1 MLNTKIKILPE
12 FITNKIAAGEV
23 VQRPESVVKELLE
36 NAIDAGGKNIDLYI
50 KQAGKSLI
58 QVVDDGIGMS
68 EEDALMCIHKHAT
81 SKISQFEDIE
91 NVLTFGFRGEALS
104 SISSVSQLEIKTETK
119 DQELGTLIKVDGG
132 GEVIKEK
139 GAFAKGT
146 SIAVKNLFFN
156 TPARRNFLKSNAT
169 ELKHV
174 IDTFKKISLS
184 QPSIHFRFITDDEII
199 FDYSETDLKG
209 RIRQV
214 FADNIDDAVV
224 DVKEMTDYIS
234 LHGVAAKPSYL
245 IKSKG
250 DQYLFINK
258 RFVISKTVNH
268 AVFTAYENILEKG
281 DYPFFVLFLEL
292 DPKKIDIN
300 VHPQKLEVKF
310 EDEKEIYSF
319 VQAVIKKSLGSY
331 DLTPS
336 LTFHNS
342 TEDTEKLRLVS
353 FQKSEKN
360 DFSDR
365 PSYNSERSRK
375 EVKSF
380 TDDDLDLLFSSINE
394 EIKTNINAESPHPF
408 ESKTEKEIYHEKS
421 SHQHEEKQ
429 DVHEHTPFLVSLH
442 NKYILAQIKSGL
454 MIIDQ
459 HIAHER
465 ILYEKALNSLSV
477 GLPFSQSLLF
487 PETISV
493 DPSDYELL
501 KELNNYLTKLGF
513 ELKFLTKQ
521 RIIINGVPSDIK
533 NGTEKEI
540 LFEILDE
547 YKENQRDKK
556 MDINHNLAA
565 SYSCKA
571 AIKAGD
577 KLSEKEMRV
586 LVDQLFATS
595 MPYVCPHGRPII
607 IKLTL
612 DEFDRRFGRT

>member
-1 MLNTKIKILPE
+1 MSEKKIKILPE

-36 NAIDAGGKNIDLYI
+36 NSIDAEAKNIDLYI
-50 KQAGKSLI
+50 KQAGKALI
-58 QVVDDGIGMS
+58 QVVDDGVGMTDD
-68 EEDALMCIHKHAT
+68 DALLCIHKHAT
-81 SKISQFEDIE
+81 SKISEYEDIE
-91 NVLTFGFRGEALS
+91 KVITFGFRGEALS
-104 SISSVSQLEIKTETK
+104 SIASVSQLEIKTETK
-119 DQELGTLIKVDGG
+119 DEELGTLIKVDGG
-132 GEVIKEK
+132 GEIIKEK
-139 GAFAKGT
+139 GAFSKGT

-184 QPSIHFRFITDDEII
+184 EPKIHFRFITDDEII
-199 FDYSETDLKG
+199 FDFSETDLKG
-209 RIRQV
+209 RVRQV

-234 LHGVAAKPSYL
+234 LYGVSAKPSYL

-258 RFVISKTVNH
+258 RYVISKTINH
-268 AVFTAYENILEKG
+268 AVFSAYENILEKG
-281 DYPFFVLFLEL
+281 DYPFFVLFIEL
-292 DPKKIDIN
+292 DPQKIDVN

-310 EDEKEIYSF
+310 EDEKEIYTF
-319 VQAVIKKSLGSY
+319 VQAVVKKSLGSY

-336 LTFHNS
+336 LTFKNS
-342 TEDTEKLRLVS
+342 NEDIEKLRLVN
-353 FQKSEKN
+353 FNKTERN

-365 PSYNSERSRK
+365 PNYSNNRPQRDTPVFSDK
-375 EVKSF
+375 
-380 TDDDLDLLFSSINE
+380 DIDLLFSSINE
-394 EIKTNINAESPHPF
+394 EIKTNVNFETQHPF
-408 ESKTEKEIYHEKS
+408 ENKNEREVYHEQAA
-421 SHQHEEKQ
+421 HQHEEKQ
-429 DVHEHTPFLVSLH
+429 DLRDHTPFLVSLH
-442 NKYILAQIKSGL
+442 NKYLLAQIKSGL

-465 ILYEKALNSLSV
+465 ILYEKALQSLSV
-477 GLPFSQSLLF
+477 GLPFSQALLF
-487 PETISV
+487 PETIIA
-493 DPSDYELL
+493 DPGDYELL
-501 KELNNYLTKLGF
+501 RELNSYLIKLGF
-513 ELKFLTKQ
+513 DLKFLPKQ
-521 RIIINGVPSDIK
+521 KIVINGVPSDIK
-533 NGTEKEI
+533 NGSEKEI
-540 LFEILDE
+540 LTEILLE

-577 KLSEKEMRV
+577 KLSDKEMRV

-612 DEFDRRFGRT
+612 DEFDKRFGRT

>member
-1 MLNTKIKILPE
+1 MSITKIKILPE

-36 NAIDAGGKNIDLYI
+36 NSIDAGSTSIDLYI

-68 EEDALMCIHKHAT
+68 DEDAFMCINKHAT
-81 SKISQFEDIE
+81 SKISVYEDIE
-91 NVLTFGFRGEALS
+91 NLGTFGFRGEALS
-104 SISSVSQLEIKTETK
+104 SIASVSQLEIKTETR
-119 DQELGTLIKVDGG
+119 DEELGTLIKVDGG
-132 GEVIKEK
+132 GELIKEK
-139 GAFAKGT
+139 GAFSKGT

-184 QPSIHFRFITDDEII
+184 EPNIHFRFITDDEII
-199 FDYSETDLKG
+199 FDFTKTDLKG

-214 FADNIDDAVV
+214 FADNIDEAVV

-234 LHGVAAKPSYL
+234 LYGVSAKPSYL

-258 RFVISKTVNH
+258 RYVISKTINH

-281 DYPFFVLFLEL
+281 DYPFFVLFLEI
-292 DPKKIDIN
+292 DPRKIDIN

-310 EDEKEIYSF
+310 EDDKEIYSF

-336 LTFHNS
+336 FTFN
-342 TEDTEKLRLVS
+342 EANDEREKLRLVS
-353 FQKSEKN
+353 FNKSDKN

-365 PSYNSERSRK
+365 PNYYSERPKRETAAFS
-375 EVKSF
+375 
-380 TDDDLDLLFSSINE
+380 DQDIDLLFSSINQ
-394 EIKTNINAESPHPF
+394 EIKADGRGETSHPF
-408 ESKTEKEIYHEKS
+408 EQKNEKEVYHEHTS
-421 SHQHEEKQ
+421 AQLDERQ
-429 DVHEHTPFLVSLH
+429 DVKEHTPFLVSLH
-442 NKYILAQIKSGL
+442 NKYLLAQIKSGL

-465 ILYEKALNSLSV
+465 ILYEKALQSLSV

-487 PETISV
+487 PETIIS
-493 DPSDYELL
+493 DPGDYELL
-501 KELNNYLTKLGF
+501 KELNPYLTKLGF
-513 ELKFLTKQ
+513 ELKFLAKHK
-521 RIIINGVPSDIK
+521 IIINGVPSDIK

-540 LFEILDE
+540 LFEILFE